1 MFWAELFT
9 YTALVCQNLLERVF
23 GAIIHTELSL
33 YKNYPKKILTFGIFA
48 WEQR

>member
-33 YKNYPKKILTFGIFA
+33 YKNYQKKILTA